1 MKLKLLAMAFTL
13 FAVSTNARATMI
25 MDKGGW
31 NELSHPAQMGY
42 LQDDTV
48 CHLFVTKPYWPSM
61 IKRMLSSRVLLN

>member
-31 NELSHPAQMGY
+31 NELNRIG
-42 LQDDTV
+42 L
-48 CHLFVTKPYWPSM
+48 
-61 IKRMLSSRVLLN
+61 R